1 VGAALGRWNTANY
14 AEFFRFPFLYYR
26 PSGLEFLLSAAI
38 GCGVALLGA
47 LGAARRA
54 ATLPPAEAMRPPA
67 PEMFRHAGVPPAL
80 ARRLDNPT
88 RMILR
93 QIVRTPGRAA
103 VTVAGVA
110 LAVGVLVTAMQWSD
124 SIGYMAKNVF
134 EDSQRQDIVVGFHE
148 VRPDEARFALA
159 RLPGVLSVEP
169 LRIVPTK
176 LRAGSRVHR
185 GAITGL
191 AAGGWMQPIR
201 DMRGWILPV
210 PAGGLV
216 LGTALA
222 EKLGVAAGDTVE
234 VETLGGARRRF
245 ELPVAALVETLIGT
259 PAYMD
264 LGQLNRQLRDPPVFE
279 YAALLIDPARE
290 AELFAV
296 LEEVPGVS
304 AVMIKR
310 HAIASMLET
319 MGETILI
326 FISFFIGFAGA
337 LAYGVIYNA
346 VRIALSERGRELATL
361 RVLGFTRWEISYI
374 LIGEAALL
382 VLVALPIG
390 CLVGYALAAVI
401 AESMATELFR
411 VPMVVTPAAFGKAA
425 LVILAASLLSA
436 AIVRRRLDRLDL
448 VAVLKTRE

>member
-1 VGAALGRWNTANY
+1 MGLEALEAAYDLDGAFYDVSLALLPGADPAAVVARLDPMLERYGGRGAVARKDQLSNWFLMNELEQIRTMAVILPSIFLGFAAFLTYTVLARLIATERREISLLKAFGYSNLEVGTHYAKMALAMALVGVALGWTVGAALGRWNTANY

-245 ELPVAALVETLIGT
+245 
-259 PAYMD
+259 D
-264 LGQLNRQLRDPPVFE
+264 SSCR
-279 YAALLIDPARE
+279 
-290 AELFAV
+290 
-296 LEEVPGVS
+296 S
-304 AVMIKR
+304 
-310 HAIASMLET
+310 
-319 MGETILI
+319 
-326 FISFFIGFAGA
+326 
-337 LAYGVIYNA
+337 
-346 VRIALSERGRELATL
+346 
-361 RVLGFTRWEISYI
+361 
-374 LIGEAALL
+374 
-382 VLVALPIG
+382 
-390 CLVGYALAAVI
+390 
-401 AESMATELFR
+401 
-411 VPMVVTPAAFGKAA
+411 
-425 LVILAASLLSA
+425 
-436 AIVRRRLDRLDL
+436 RRSSRP
-448 VAVLKTRE
+448 